1 MIEVLQFE
9 FMRSAV
15 ISGLLAGMLC
25 GIIGTL
31 AVANRMVFLSGGI
44 AHAAYGGIGLALVLG
59 LPFLAGT
66 LGFALIA
73 AVVMAA
79 VSLTAKYQGD
89 AIIGVI
95 WAVGMATGI
104 ILIDLSPGYQVDLFS
119 YLFGSILAVPVMDMF
134 IMAIALVL
142 VIAIVWYFYPGLK
155 ALSYD
160 NEFARIR
167 GVPVKGLY
175 FLMVAMLALAVVLMI
190 RVVGLILV
198 IALLSIGPLIAAQ
211 FSRSLARMMVWSC
224 ILNMGFILCG
234 LIIAYYFNL
243 TAGACIILVAGLVF
257 FLFLLIKPFMPSP
270 IESAQAPSSERIG
283 N

>member
-25 GIIGTL
+25 GIMGTL

-198 IALLSIGPLIAAQ
+198 IALLSIAPLIAAQ

-257 FLFLLIKPFMPSP
+257 FLFLLIKPFMSSP